1 MRPPTRNS
9 ARRPGGALA
18 ACPWLLPA
26 LLFAAAGTA
35 AAENGAGADKPTVR
49 KSQEQL
55 HFELPPDWPIEKRG
69 GMVGPIPVE
78 EYLAMKFTSL
88 DSRLQAM
95 EQKLSGMDLRL
106 RVIEENQKAKTAQP
120 GLRSTGTAQP

>member
-1 MRPPTRNS
+1 MPRPRNAS
-9 ARRPGGALA
+9 WILA
-18 ACPWLLPA
+18 ALL
-26 LLFAAAGTA
+26 AAAGWTGVS
-35 AAENGAGADKPTVR
+35 AEDGMTADKPTVR

-78 EYLAMKFTSL
+78 EYLAMKFKSL

-95 EQKLSGMDLRL
+95 EQKLNGMDLRL
-106 RVIEENQKAKTAQP
+106 RVIEENQKAKTSPP
-120 GLRSTGTAQP
+120 GLRSSGTP